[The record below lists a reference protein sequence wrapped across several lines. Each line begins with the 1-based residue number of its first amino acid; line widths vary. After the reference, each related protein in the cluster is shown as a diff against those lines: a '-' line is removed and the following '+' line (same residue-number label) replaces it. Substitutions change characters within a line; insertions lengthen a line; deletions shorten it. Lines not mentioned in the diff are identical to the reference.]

1 MVRGNYTLLEK
12 YRSPQD
18 LKCLDFEDLK
28 RLAEEVRRYII
39 EVTSRT
45 GGHVGPSL
53 GTVELT
59 IALLKVF
66 NPPQDAVVWDV
77 GHQTYAWKI
86 LTDRKEKF
94 PTLRQYGGISGF
106 TKRGESPYDAFTVG
120 HSSTSISAALGIRK
134 GKDLSGRKEDF
145 VIAVIGDGALT
156 GGEAWEGL
164 NNAGQLRP
172 NRFIVI
178 LNDNEMS
185 ISPNVG
191 AISNYLNKVYSGKI
205 VQELRQKVK
214 KLLEKRFEFG
224 LRFMKLLEEFAKGLI
239 SPGILFEEL
248 GFNYIGVIDGH
259 DIPLLVQTL
268 ENIKNIEGPVLLH
281 IRTVKGKGYKPAE
294 ENPVKWHGVGP
305 YKLETGESAKKKK
318 RSWSQAFG
326 EALVELA
333 QRDERIAAVTPAMKE
348 GSGLTQFAQKFPER
362 FFDVGIAEQHA
373 ATFSAGL
380 ATQGLKPVLCYY
392 STFMQRAYDQIIH
405 DIALQDLP
413 VVLAIDRA
421 GLVGEDGPTH
431 HGAFDLSYLRCVP
444 NMVISAPKDEIELR
458 NLLYTALKRE
468 KSPFAIRYPRGEVVE
483 NLLGEERE
491 FKEIPIGSWE
501 LLKEGTDGVYIVATG
516 IAVSWA
522 LKAAQILKEER
533 GLEVG
538 VVNARFI
545 KPIDLNLLRD
555 IALRARLLV
564 SVEENTL
571 IGGLYGA
578 LLEGLNGMGLLQKV
592 KVKGIGIPDRFIPHG
607 NQKLLREKLNLSP
620 EGIAKVVFQTLEEIK
635 TASPE
640 GG

>member
-1 MVRGNYTLLEK
+1 MLWEKFDLLK
-12 YRSPQD
+12 DYHSP
-18 LKCLDFEDLK
+18 EDLK
-28 RLAEEVRRYII
+28 GWDIDKLEKLAEEVRRYIV
-39 EVTSRT
+39 EVTSQT

-53 GTVELT
+53 GVVELT

-66 NPPQDAVVWDV
+66 NPPDDAVVWDV
-77 GHQTYAWKI
+77 GHQSYPWKI
-86 LTDRKEKF
+86 LTDRKERF

-106 TKRGESPYDAFTVG
+106 IKRGESPYDAFTVG

-134 GKDLSGRKEDF
+134 GKDLVGRKEDY

-172 NRFIVI
+172 DRFIVI

-191 AISNYLNKVYSGKI
+191 AISNYLNKVYSGKV
-205 VQELRQKVK
+205 VQDIRQKLK
-214 KLLEKRFEFG
+214 KVLENNFKPG
-224 LRFMKLLEEFAKGLI
+224 LRFMKLVEEFLKGLI

-259 DIPLLVQTL
+259 NLPLLVETL
-268 ENIKNIEGPVLLH
+268 ENVKNIEGPVLLH
-281 IRTVKGKGYKPAE
+281 IKTVKGKGYKPAE

-305 YKLETGESAKKKK
+305 YKLETGESAKKKS

-333 QRDERIAAVTPAMKE
+333 EQDEKIVAITPAMRE
-348 GSGLTQFAQKFPER
+348 GSGLTKFSEKFPDR

-380 ATQGLKPVLCYY
+380 TTQGLKPVLCYY

-405 DIALQDLP
+405 DIALQKLP

-431 HGAFDLSYLRCVP
+431 HGAFDLSYLRCIP
-444 NMVISAPKDEIELR
+444 NMVVSAPKDEVELR
-458 NLLYTALKRE
+458 NLLYTALKQRE
-468 KSPFAIRYPRGEVVE
+468 FPFAIRYPRGAVVE
-483 NLLGEERE
+483 NLLGEERK

-501 LLKEGTDGVYIVATG
+501 LLKFGTSKVAILATG
-516 IAVSWA
+516 IAVKWS
-522 LKAAQILKEER
+522 LKAYDLLKDMHGIEPT
-533 GLEVG
+533 
-538 VVNARFI
+538 VVNARFV
-545 KPIDLNLLRD
+545 KPLDRD
-555 IALRARLLV
+555 ILKKIAEHHGV
-564 SVEENTL
+564 IITVEENT
-571 IGGLYGA
+571 IRGGFGSAVLEA
-578 LLEGLNGMGLLQKV
+578 LNEMNVLQKV
-592 KVKGIGIPDRFIPHG
+592 EVVNIGLPDRFVEHG
-607 NQKLLREKLNLSP
+607 NQNLLREKVGLSP
-620 EGIAKVVFQTLEEIK
+620 EGIAKKILEVLK
-635 TASPE
+635 
-640 GG
+640 

>member
-1 MVRGNYTLLEK
+1 MLWEKYTLLSK
-12 YRSPQD
+12 YSSP
-18 LKCLDFEDLK
+18 EDLK
-28 RLAEEVRRYII
+28 GLDLKQLEQLAQEVRNYII
-39 EVTSRT
+39 EVTSQT

-53 GTVELT
+53 GVVELT

-66 NPPQDAVVWDV
+66 NPPNDVVVWDV
-77 GHQTYAWKI
+77 GHQGYPWKI

-106 TKRGESPYDAFTVG
+106 IKRGESPYDAFTVG

-134 GKDLSGRKEDF
+134 GKDLTGRKEDY

-164 NNAGQLRP
+164 NNAGQLQP
-172 NRFIVI
+172 NQFIVI

-205 VQELRQKVK
+205 VQEFRQKLKTVLK
-214 KLLEKRFEFG
+214 NNFKPG
-224 LRFMKLLEEFAKGLI
+224 LRFMKLVEEFLKGLI

-259 DIPLLVQTL
+259 NIPLLVETL
-268 ENIKNIEGPVLLH
+268 ENVKRIKGPVLLH
-281 IRTVKGKGYKPAE
+281 IRTQKGKGYKPAE

-305 YKLETGESAKKKK
+305 YKLETGESAKKKS

-333 QRDERIAAVTPAMKE
+333 KEDEKIVAITPAMRE
-348 GSGLTQFAQKFPER
+348 GSGLTKFSQEFPER

-405 DIALQDLP
+405 DIALQKLP

-431 HGAFDLSYLRCVP
+431 HGAFDLSYLRCIP
-444 NMVISAPKDEIELR
+444 NMVVSAPKDEIELR
-458 NLLYTALKRE
+458 NLLYTALKQRE
-468 KSPFAIRYPRGEVVE
+468 FPFAIRYPRGAVVE
-483 NLLGEERE
+483 NLTGQGRE
-491 FKEIPIGSWE
+491 FKEIPVGSWE
-501 LLKEGTDGVYIVATG
+501 ILKSGSSKVALLAVG

-522 LKAAQILKEER
+522 LEAYQILEDKYQITPA
-533 GLEVG
+533 

-545 KPIDLNLLRD
+545 KPLDREMLKELANSYELL
-555 IALRARLLV
+555 IT
-564 SVEENTL
+564 VEENSL
-571 IGGLYGA
+571 KGGFGSA
-578 LLEGLNGMGLLQKV
+578 VLEELNQLGLLDKV
-592 KVKGIGIPDRFIPHG
+592 KVVNLGLPDRFVEHG
-607 NQKLLREKLNLSP
+607 SQNLLREKLGLSP
-620 EGIAKVVFQTLEEIK
+620 QGIAKKVLEVLQGSLK
-635 TASPE
+635 AL
-640 GG
+640 

>member
-1 MVRGNYTLLEK
+1 MLWEKFDLLK
-12 YRSPQD
+12 DYRSP
-18 LKCLDFEDLK
+18 EDLK
-28 RLAEEVRRYII
+28 GWDFEKLEKLAEEVRRYII
-39 EVTSRT
+39 EVTSKT

-53 GTVELT
+53 GVVELT

-66 NPPQDAVVWDV
+66 NPPDDVVVWDV
-77 GHQTYAWKI
+77 GHQGYPWKI
-86 LTDRKEKF
+86 LTDRKERF
-94 PTLRQYGGISGF
+94 PSLRQYGGISGF
-106 TKRGESPYDAFTVG
+106 IKRGESPFDAFTVG

-134 GKDLSGRKEDF
+134 GKDLIGRKEDY

-172 NRFIVI
+172 DRFIVI

-191 AISNYLNKVYSGKI
+191 AISNYLNKVYSGKV
-205 VQELRQKVK
+205 VQEFRQKLK
-214 KLLEKRFEFG
+214 KVLENNFKPG
-224 LRFMKLLEEFAKGLI
+224 LRFMKLVEEFLKGLI

-259 DIPLLVQTL
+259 NIPLLVETL
-268 ENIKNIEGPVLLH
+268 ENVKRIEGPVLLH

-305 YKLETGESAKKKK
+305 YKLETGESAKKKS

-333 QRDERIAAVTPAMKE
+333 EGDDKIVAVTPAMRE
-348 GSGLTQFAQKFPER
+348 GSGLMEFSKRFPER

-405 DIALQDLP
+405 DIALQKLP
-413 VVLAIDRA
+413 VVLAVDRA

-431 HGAFDLSYLRCVP
+431 HGAFDLSYLRCIP
-444 NMVISAPKDEIELR
+444 NMVVSAPKDEIELR
-458 NLLYTALKRE
+458 NLLYTALKQRE
-468 KSPFAIRYPRGEVVE
+468 FPFAIRYPRGAVVE
-483 NLLGEERE
+483 NILGEERE

-501 LLKEGTDGVYIVATG
+501 LLKFGTSKVVILATG
-516 IAVSWA
+516 IAVSWS
-522 LKAAQILKEER
+522 LKAYDLLKEFHGIEPT
-533 GLEVG
+533 

-545 KPIDLNLLRD
+545 KPLDRD
-555 IALRARLLV
+555 MLKKIAEHHRV
-564 SVEENTL
+564 VVTVEENTVV
-571 IGGLYGA
+571 GGFGSAVLEA
-578 LLEGLNGMGLLQKV
+578 LNEMNLPQRV
-592 KVKGIGIPDRFIPHG
+592 KVVNISLPDRFVEHG
-607 NQKLLREKLNLSP
+607 NQNLLREKLGLSP
-620 EGIAKVVFQTLEEIK
+620 EGIAEKVLEALK
-635 TASPE
+635 
-640 GG
+640 

>member
-1 MVRGNYTLLEK
+1 LEWGKYTLLDK
-12 YRSPQD
+12 YSSPRD
-18 LKCLDFEDLK
+18 LKNLDFEELNK
-28 RLAEEVRRYII
+28 LAEEVRQYII
-39 EVTSRT
+39 EVTSKT

-66 NPPQDAVVWDV
+66 NPPDDVVVWDV
-77 GHQTYAWKI
+77 GHQAYAWKI

-106 TKRGESPYDAFTVG
+106 VKRGESPYDAFTVG

-134 GKDLSGRKEDF
+134 GKDLMGRKEDF

-172 NRFIVI
+172 NRFLVI

-191 AISNYLNKVYSGKI
+191 AVSNYLNKVYSGKI
-205 VQELRQKVK
+205 IQDFRQRVK
-214 KLLEKRFEFG
+214 KLLENRFDFG
-224 LRFMKLLEEFAKGLI
+224 LRLMKLFEEVLKGLI

-259 DIPLLVQTL
+259 NIPLLVQTL

-281 IRTVKGKGYKPAE
+281 IKTVKGKGYKPAE

-305 YKLETGESAKKKK
+305 YKLETGESLKGSS
-318 RSWSQAFG
+318 RSWSKAFG

-333 QRDERIAAVTPAMKE
+333 EKDAKIVAITPAMRE
-348 GSGLTQFAQKFPER
+348 GSGLTEFSERFPER

-373 ATFSAGL
+373 ATFAAGL

-405 DIALQDLP
+405 DIALQKLP

-431 HGAFDLSYLRCVP
+431 HGAFDLSYLRAVP

-458 NLLYTALKRE
+458 NLLYTALKQRE
-468 KSPFAIRYPRGEVVE
+468 FPFAIRYPRGAVVE
-483 NLLGEERE
+483 NLTGEGKE

-501 LLKEGTDGVYIVATG
+501 ILKFGTSKVAILAVG
-516 IAVSWA
+516 IAVSWS
-522 LKAAQILKEER
+522 LKAYELLKEIYGIEPTI
-533 GLEVG
+533 
-538 VVNARFI
+538 VNARFV
-545 KPIDLNLLRD
+545 KPLDRDLLRK
-555 IALRARLLV
+555 IAQSHDRIFT
-564 SVEENTL
+564 VEENSL
-571 IGGLYGA
+571 AGGFGSAVLEE
-578 LLEGLNGMGLLQKV
+578 LNKEGLLKGVNVVNIGL
-592 KVKGIGIPDRFIPHG
+592 PDRFVEHG
-607 NQKLLREKLNLSP
+607 NQNLLREKLGLLP
-620 EGIAKVVFQTLEEIK
+620 EGIAKKVVETLK
-635 TASPE
+635 RVKVS
-640 GG
+640 

>member
-1 MVRGNYTLLEK
+1 MLWEKFDLLK
-12 YRSPQD
+12 DYRSP
-18 LKCLDFEDLK
+18 EDLK
-28 RLAEEVRRYII
+28 GWDFEKLEKLAEEVRRYII
-39 EVTSRT
+39 EVTSKT

-53 GTVELT
+53 GVVELT

-66 NPPQDAVVWDV
+66 NPPDDVVVWDV
-77 GHQTYAWKI
+77 GHQGYPWKI
-86 LTDRKEKF
+86 LTDRKERF
-94 PTLRQYGGISGF
+94 PSLRQYGGISGF
-106 TKRGESPYDAFTVG
+106 IKRGESPFDAFTVG

-134 GKDLSGRKEDF
+134 GKDLIGRKEDY

-172 NRFIVI
+172 DRFIVI

-191 AISNYLNKVYSGKI
+191 AISNYLNKVYSGKV
-205 VQELRQKVK
+205 VQEFRQKLK
-214 KLLEKRFEFG
+214 KVLENNFKPG
-224 LRFMKLLEEFAKGLI
+224 LRFMKLVEEFLKGLI

-259 DIPLLVQTL
+259 NIPLLVETL
-268 ENIKNIEGPVLLH
+268 ENVKRIEGPVLLH
-281 IRTVKGKGYKPAE
+281 IRTIKGKGYKPAE

-305 YKLETGESAKKKK
+305 YKLETGESAKKKS

-333 QRDERIAAVTPAMKE
+333 ERDDEIVAVTPAMRE
-348 GSGLTQFAQKFPER
+348 GSGLTEFSKRFPER

-405 DIALQDLP
+405 DIALQKLP
-413 VVLAIDRA
+413 VVLAVDRA

-431 HGAFDLSYLRCVP
+431 HGAFDLSYLRCIP
-444 NMVISAPKDEIELR
+444 NMVVSAPKDEIELR
-458 NLLYTALKRE
+458 NLLYTALKQRE
-468 KSPFAIRYPRGEVVE
+468 FPFAIRYPRGAVVE
-483 NLLGEERE
+483 NLLGEGRE

-501 LLKEGTDGVYIVATG
+501 LLKFGTSEVAILATG
-516 IAVSWA
+516 ISVSWS
-522 LKAAQILKEER
+522 LKAYDLLKEFHGIEPT
-533 GLEVG
+533 

-545 KPIDLNLLRD
+545 KPLDRD
-555 IALRARLLV
+555 MLKKVAEHHRV
-564 SVEENTL
+564 VVTVEENTVV
-571 IGGLYGA
+571 GGFGSAVLEA
-578 LLEGLNGMGLLQKV
+578 LNEMNLLQRV
-592 KVKGIGIPDRFIPHG
+592 KVVNIGLPDRFVEHG
-607 NQKLLREKLNLSP
+607 SQNLLREKLGLSP
-620 EGIAKVVFQTLEEIK
+620 EGIAEKVLEVLK
-635 TASPE
+635 
-640 GG
+640 

>member
-1 MVRGNYTLLEK
+1 MLNK
-12 YRSPQD
+12 YRSS
-18 LKCLDFEDLK
+18 EDLK
-28 RLAEEVRRYII
+28 VLSEEELEKLAQEVRRYII

-66 NPPQDAVVWDV
+66 NPPKDVVVWDV
-77 GHQTYAWKI
+77 GHQSYAWKI

-106 TKRGESPYDAFTVG
+106 VKRGESPYDAFTVG

-134 GKDLSGRKEDF
+134 GKDLLGEKEDF

-172 NRFIVI
+172 NRFIVV

-191 AISNYLNKVYSGKI
+191 AISNYLNKVYSGKV
-205 VQELRQKVK
+205 VQEFRQRIK

-224 LRFMKLLEEFAKGLI
+224 LRVMKLLEEFAKGLI
-239 SPGILFEEL
+239 SPGVLFEEL

-259 DIPLLVQTL
+259 NIPLLVQTL

-281 IRTVKGKGYKPAE
+281 IKTVKGKGYKPAE
-294 ENPVKWHGVGP
+294 ENPIKWHGVGP

-318 RSWSQAFG
+318 RTWSQAFG

-333 QRDERIAAVTPAMKE
+333 QRDERIVAITPAMKE
-348 GSGLTQFAQKFPER
+348 GSGLTEFEEKFPER

-405 DIALQDLP
+405 DIALQKLP

-431 HGAFDLSYLRCVP
+431 HGAFDLSFLRCVP
-444 NMVISAPKDEIELR
+444 NMVISAPKDEVELR
-458 NLLYTALKRE
+458 NLLYTALRQNRF
-468 KSPFAIRYPRGEVVE
+468 PFAIRYPRGEVVE
-483 NLLGEERE
+483 NLLGEGKE
-491 FKEIPIGSWE
+491 FREIPIGSWE
-501 LLKEGTDGVYIVATG
+501 VLRDLNSKVVIVATG
-516 IAVSWA
+516 IAVSWG
-522 LKAAQILKEER
+522 LKAYEILKENY
-533 GLEVG
+533 GVEVG
-538 VVNARFI
+538 VVNARFV
-545 KPIDLNLLRD
+545 KPLDRDLLKE
-555 IALRARLLV
+555 IAQTCEV
-564 SVEENTL
+564 IVTVEENTL
-571 IGGLYGA
+571 KGGLYGA
-578 LLEGLNGMGLLQKV
+578 VLEELNEMGLLKAV
-592 KVKGIGIPDRFIPHG
+592 KVKGIGIPDRFVTHG
-607 NQKLLREKLNLSP
+607 NQNLLREKLNLSP
-620 EGIAKVVFQTLEEIK
+620 EGIVKVVVQTLEELK
-635 TASPE
+635 TLSP
-640 GG
+640 

>member
-1 MVRGNYTLLEK
+1 MLWEK
-12 YRSPQD
+12 YDILSKYNSP
-18 LKCLDFEDLK
+18 EDLK
-28 RLAEEVRRYII
+28 SLNFEQLQKLAQEVRNYII
-39 EVTSRT
+39 EVTSQT

-53 GTVELT
+53 GVVELT

-66 NPPQDAVVWDV
+66 NPPNDVVVWDV
-77 GHQTYAWKI
+77 GHQGYPWKI

-106 TKRGESPYDAFTVG
+106 IKRGESPFDAFTVG

-134 GKDLSGRKEDF
+134 GKDLTGKKEDY
-145 VIAVIGDGALT
+145 VLAVIGDGALT

-191 AISNYLNKVYSGKI
+191 AISNYLNKVYSGKV
-205 VQELRQKVK
+205 VQEIRQKVK
-214 KLLEKRFEFG
+214 KLLEERFKPG
-224 LRFMKLLEEFAKGLI
+224 LRFMKLVEEFMKGLI

-259 DIPLLVQTL
+259 NIPLLVETL
-268 ENIKNIEGPVLLH
+268 ENVKRIEGPVLLH

-305 YKLETGESAKKKK
+305 YKLETGESAKKKS
-318 RSWSQAFG
+318 RSWSKAFG

-333 QRDERIAAVTPAMKE
+333 EKDEKIVAITPAMRE
-348 GSGLTQFAQKFPER
+348 GSGLTEFSEKFPER

-405 DIALQDLP
+405 DIALQKLP

-431 HGAFDLSYLRCVP
+431 HGAFDLSYLRCIP
-444 NMVISAPKDEIELR
+444 NMVVSAPKDEIELR
-458 NLLYTALKRE
+458 NLLYTALKQRE
-468 KSPFAIRYPRGEVVE
+468 FPFAIRYPRGAVVE
-483 NLLGEERE
+483 NLTGEGRE

-501 LLKEGTDGVYIVATG
+501 ILKSGTSKVAVIATG
-516 IAVSWA
+516 IAVSWT
-522 LKAAQILKEER
+522 LKAYEILKENHGVEIT
-533 GLEVG
+533 
-538 VVNARFI
+538 VVNGRFI
-545 KPIDLNLLRD
+545 KPVDKEILKE
-555 IALRARLLV
+555 IAENNGWIIT
-564 SVEENTL
+564 VEENS
-571 IGGLYGA
+571 
-578 LLEGLNGMGLLQKV
+578 
-592 KVKGIGIPDRFIPHG
+592 VKGGFGSAILEALNELKLLDKVNVLNIGLPDRFVKHG
-607 NQKLLREKLNLSP
+607 SQKVLREKLGLTP
-620 EGIAKVVFQTLEEIK
+620 EGIAKSVLEILNKVDVK
-635 TASPE
+635 TF
-640 GG
+640 

>member
-1 MVRGNYTLLEK
+1 MLWKKFDLLK
-12 YRSPQD
+12 DYRSP
-18 LKCLDFEDLK
+18 EDLK
-28 RLAEEVRRYII
+28 GWDFEKLEKLAEEVRRYII
-39 EVTSRT
+39 EVTSKT

-53 GTVELT
+53 GVVELT

-66 NPPQDAVVWDV
+66 NPPDDVVVWDV
-77 GHQTYAWKI
+77 GHQGYPWKI
-86 LTDRKEKF
+86 LTDRKERF
-94 PTLRQYGGISGF
+94 PSLRQYGGISGF
-106 TKRGESPYDAFTVG
+106 IKRGESPFDAFTVG

-134 GKDLSGRKEDF
+134 GKDLIGIKEDY

-172 NRFIVI
+172 DRFIVI

-191 AISNYLNKVYSGKI
+191 AISNYLNKVYSGKV
-205 VQELRQKVK
+205 VQEFRQKLK
-214 KLLEKRFEFG
+214 KVLENNFKPG
-224 LRFMKLLEEFAKGLI
+224 LRFMKLVEEFLKGLI

-259 DIPLLVQTL
+259 NIPLLVETL
-268 ENIKNIEGPVLLH
+268 ENVKRIEGPVLLH
-281 IRTVKGKGYKPAE
+281 IRTIKGKGYKPAE

-305 YKLETGESAKKKK
+305 YKLETGESAKKKS

-333 QRDERIAAVTPAMKE
+333 ERDDKIVAVTPAMRE
-348 GSGLTQFAQKFPER
+348 GSGLTEFSKRFPER

-405 DIALQDLP
+405 DIALQKLP
-413 VVLAIDRA
+413 VVLAVDRA

-431 HGAFDLSYLRCVP
+431 HGSFDLSYLRCIP
-444 NMVISAPKDEIELR
+444 NMVVSAPKDEIELR
-458 NLLYTALKRE
+458 NLLYTALKQRE
-468 KSPFAIRYPRGEVVE
+468 FPFAIRYPRGAVVE
-483 NLLGEERE
+483 NLLGEGRE

-501 LLKEGTDGVYIVATG
+501 LLKFGTSEVTILATG
-516 IAVSWA
+516 IAVSWS
-522 LKAAQILKEER
+522 LKAYDLLKEFHGIEPT
-533 GLEVG
+533 

-545 KPIDLNLLRD
+545 KPLDREMLKK
-555 IALRARLLV
+555 IAEQHRV
-564 SVEENTL
+564 VVTVEENTVV
-571 IGGLYGA
+571 GGFGSAVLEA
-578 LLEGLNGMGLLQKV
+578 LNEMNLLQKV
-592 KVKGIGIPDRFIPHG
+592 KVVNIGLPDRFVEHG
-607 NQKLLREKLNLSP
+607 NQNILREKLGLTP
-620 EGIAKVVFQTLEEIK
+620 EGIAKKVLETLK
-635 TASPE
+635 GANVKSS
-640 GG
+640 

>member
-1 MVRGNYTLLEK
+1 MDWGRYELLRDYK
-12 YRSPQD
+12 SPED
-18 LKCLDFEDLK
+18 LKNLDFEGLK
-28 RLAEEVRRYII
+28 KLAKEVRRYIV

-45 GGHVGPSL
+45 GGHVGASL
-53 GTVELT
+53 GAVELV

-66 NPPQDAVVWDV
+66 NPPDDVVVWDV
-77 GHQTYAWKI
+77 GHQAYAWKI
-86 LTDRKEKF
+86 LTDRKEAF
-94 PTLRQYGGISGF
+94 QTLRQYGGISGF
-106 TKRGESPYDAFTVG
+106 IKRGESPYDAFTVG

-134 GKDLSGRKEDF
+134 GKDLTGKEKDF

-172 NRFIVI
+172 DRFIVV

-191 AISNYLNKVYSGKI
+191 AVSNYLNKVYSGRV
-205 VQELRQKVK
+205 VQEIRQKVK
-214 KLLEKRFEFG
+214 KLLERNFKAG
-224 LRFMKLLEEFAKGLI
+224 LRFMKLVEEFMKGLI

-268 ENIKNIEGPVLLH
+268 ENVKHIEGPVLLH

-294 ENPVKWHGVGP
+294 ENPTKWHGVGP
-305 YKLETGESAKKKK
+305 YKLETGESLKKKS
-318 RSWSQAFG
+318 RTWSQAFG

-333 QRDERIAAVTPAMKE
+333 EKNPKVVAITPAMKE
-348 GSGLTQFAQKFPER
+348 GSGLSRFAERFPER

-373 ATFSAGL
+373 ATFAAGL

-405 DIALQDLP
+405 DIALQKLP

-444 NMVISAPKDEIELR
+444 NTVIAAPKDEAELR
-458 NLLYTALKRE
+458 NLLYTALKWE
-468 KSPFAIRYPRGEVVE
+468 GGPFAIRYPRGAVVQ
-483 NLLGEERE
+483 LSPVGDFEE
-491 FKEIPIGSWE
+491 IGVGSWE
-501 LLKEGTDGVYIVATG
+501 VLKEGSEVALLAVG

-522 LKAAQILKEER
+522 LKAAEIVAEKT
-533 GLEVG
+533 GKTPT
-538 VVNARFI
+538 VVNARFV
-545 KPIDLNLLRD
+545 KPLDSELLEELAKTHRVL
-555 IALRARLLV
+555 IT
-564 SVEENTL
+564 VEENTRV
-571 IGGLYGA
+571 GGFSSA
-578 LLEGLNGMGLLQKV
+578 VLEELNEKKLLNGLMVEIIALPDEFVEHGSQKV
-592 KVKGIGIPDRFIPHG
+592 
-607 NQKLLREKLNLSP
+607 LREKVGLTP
-620 EGIAKVVFQTLEEIK
+620 EAVVQRILDYL
-635 TASPE
+635 
-640 GG
+640 

>member
-1 MVRGNYTLLEK
+1 LLWEK
-12 YRSPQD
+12 FDLLKDYRSP
-18 LKCLDFEDLK
+18 EDLK
-28 RLAEEVRRYII
+28 GWDFEKLEKLAEEVRRYII
-39 EVTSRT
+39 EVTSKT

-53 GTVELT
+53 GVVELT

-66 NPPQDAVVWDV
+66 NPPDDVVVWDV
-77 GHQTYAWKI
+77 GHQGYPWKI
-86 LTDRKEKF
+86 LTDRKERF
-94 PTLRQYGGISGF
+94 PSLRQYGGISGF
-106 TKRGESPYDAFTVG
+106 IKRGESPFDAFTVG

-134 GKDLSGRKEDF
+134 GKDLIGRKEDY

-172 NRFIVI
+172 DRFIVI

-191 AISNYLNKVYSGKI
+191 AISNYLNKVYSGKV
-205 VQELRQKVK
+205 VQEFRQKLK
-214 KLLEKRFEFG
+214 KVLENNFKPG
-224 LRFMKLLEEFAKGLI
+224 LRFMKLVEEFLKGLI

-259 DIPLLVQTL
+259 NIPLLVETL
-268 ENIKNIEGPVLLH
+268 ENVKRIEGPVLLH
-281 IRTVKGKGYKPAE
+281 IRTIKGKGYKPAE

-305 YKLETGESAKKKK
+305 YKLETGESAKKKS

-333 QRDERIAAVTPAMKE
+333 ERDDEIVAVTPAMRE
-348 GSGLTQFAQKFPER
+348 GSGLTEFSKRFPER

-405 DIALQDLP
+405 DIALQKLP
-413 VVLAIDRA
+413 VVLAVDRA

-431 HGAFDLSYLRCVP
+431 HGAFDLSYLRCIP
-444 NMVISAPKDEIELR
+444 NMVVSAPKDEIELR
-458 NLLYTALKRE
+458 NLLYTALKQRE
-468 KSPFAIRYPRGEVVE
+468 FPFAIRYPRGAVVE
-483 NLLGEERE
+483 NLLGEGRE

-501 LLKEGTDGVYIVATG
+501 LLKFGTSEVAILATG
-516 IAVSWA
+516 ISVSWS
-522 LKAAQILKEER
+522 LKAYDLLKEFHGIEPT
-533 GLEVG
+533 

-545 KPIDLNLLRD
+545 KPLDRD
-555 IALRARLLV
+555 MLKKVAEHHRV
-564 SVEENTL
+564 VVTVEENTVV
-571 IGGLYGA
+571 GGFGSAVLEA
-578 LLEGLNGMGLLQKV
+578 LNEMNLLQRV
-592 KVKGIGIPDRFIPHG
+592 KVVNIGLPDRFVEHG
-607 NQKLLREKLNLSP
+607 SQNLLREKLGLSP
-620 EGIAKVVFQTLEEIK
+620 EGIAEKVLEVLK
-635 TASPE
+635 
-640 GG
+640 

>member
-1 MVRGNYTLLEK
+1 MLWEKFDLLK
-12 YRSPQD
+12 DYRSP
-18 LKCLDFEDLK
+18 EDLK
-28 RLAEEVRRYII
+28 GWDFEKLEKLAEEVRRYII
-39 EVTSRT
+39 EVTSKT

-53 GTVELT
+53 GVVELT

-66 NPPQDAVVWDV
+66 NPPDDVVVWDV
-77 GHQTYAWKI
+77 GHQGYPWKI
-86 LTDRKEKF
+86 LTDRKERF

-106 TKRGESPYDAFTVG
+106 IKRGESPFDAFTVG

-134 GKDLSGRKEDF
+134 GKDLIGRKEDY

-164 NNAGQLRP
+164 NNAGQLHP
-172 NRFIVI
+172 DRFIVI

-191 AISNYLNKVYSGKI
+191 AISNYLNKVYSGKV
-205 VQELRQKVK
+205 VQEFRQKLK
-214 KLLEKRFEFG
+214 KVLENNFKPG
-224 LRFMKLLEEFAKGLI
+224 LRFMKLVEEFLKGLI

-259 DIPLLVQTL
+259 NIPLLVETL
-268 ENIKNIEGPVLLH
+268 ENVKRIEGPVLLH
-281 IRTVKGKGYKPAE
+281 IRTIKGKGYKPAE

-305 YKLETGESAKKKK
+305 YKLETGESAKKKS

-333 QRDERIAAVTPAMKE
+333 ERDDKIVAVTPAMRE
-348 GSGLTQFAQKFPER
+348 GSGLTEFSKRFPER

-405 DIALQDLP
+405 DIALQKLP
-413 VVLAIDRA
+413 VVLAVDRA

-431 HGAFDLSYLRCVP
+431 HGAFDLSYLRCIP
-444 NMVISAPKDEIELR
+444 NMVVSAPKDEIELR
-458 NLLYTALKRE
+458 NLLYTALKQRE
-468 KSPFAIRYPRGEVVE
+468 FPFAIRYPRGAVVE
-483 NLLGEERE
+483 NLLGEGRE

-501 LLKEGTDGVYIVATG
+501 LLKFGTSEVAILATG
-516 IAVSWA
+516 IAVSWS
-522 LKAAQILKEER
+522 LKAYDLLKEFHGIEPT
-533 GLEVG
+533 

-545 KPIDLNLLRD
+545 KPLDRD
-555 IALRARLLV
+555 MLKKVAEHHRV
-564 SVEENTL
+564 VVTVEENTVV
-571 IGGLYGA
+571 GGFGSAVLEA
-578 LLEGLNGMGLLQKV
+578 LNEMNLLQRV
-592 KVKGIGIPDRFIPHG
+592 KVVNIGLPDRFVEHG
-607 NQKLLREKLNLSP
+607 NQNLLREKLGLSP
-620 EGIAKVVFQTLEEIK
+620 EGIAEKVLETLK
-635 TASPE
+635 GVNVS
-640 GG
+640 GS

>member
-1 MVRGNYTLLEK
+1 MEWAKYPLLEK
-12 YRSPQD
+12 YQSPQD
-18 LKCLDFEDLK
+18 LKGLDFEKLNQ
-28 RLAEEVRRYII
+28 LAEEVRRYII
-39 EVTSRT
+39 EVTSKT

-66 NPPQDAVVWDV
+66 NPPDDVVVWDV
-77 GHQTYAWKI
+77 GHQAYAWKI

-106 TKRGESPYDAFTVG
+106 VKRGESPYDAFTVG

-134 GKDLSGRKEDF
+134 GKDFIGRKEDF

-164 NNAGQLRP
+164 NNAGQLKP
-172 NRFIVI
+172 NRFLVI

-191 AISNYLNKVYSGKI
+191 AVSNYLNKVYSGKI
-205 VQELRQKVK
+205 FQEFRQRVK
-214 KLLEKRFEFG
+214 RLLENRFEFG
-224 LRFMKLLEEFAKGLI
+224 LRLMKLFEEVMKGLI

-259 DIPLLVQTL
+259 NISLLVQTL
-268 ENIKNIEGPVLLH
+268 ENIKHIEGPVLLH
-281 IRTVKGKGYKPAE
+281 IRTVKGKGYRPAE
-294 ENPVKWHGVGP
+294 KNPVKWHGVGP
-305 YKLETGESAKKKK
+305 YKLETGESLKKSS
-318 RSWSQAFG
+318 RSWSKAFG

-333 QRDERIAAVTPAMKE
+333 EKDSKIVAITPAMRE
-348 GSGLTQFAQKFPER
+348 GSGLTEFSQRFPER

-373 ATFSAGL
+373 ATFAAGL

-405 DIALQDLP
+405 DIALQRLP
-413 VVLAIDRA
+413 VVLAVDRA

-431 HGAFDLSYLRCVP
+431 HGAFDLSYLRAVP

-458 NLLYTALKRE
+458 NLLYTALKQRE
-468 KSPFAIRYPRGEVVE
+468 LPFAIRYPRGAVVE
-483 NLLGEERE
+483 NLLGEDRD

-501 LLKEGTDGVYIVATG
+501 LLKFGTSKVAILATG

-522 LKAAQILKEER
+522 LKAYELLKELHGIEPT
-533 GLEVG
+533 

-545 KPIDLNLLRD
+545 KPLDREMLKK
-555 IALRARLLV
+555 IAL
-564 SVEENTL
+564 SHDWIFTVEENTVV
-571 IGGLYGA
+571 GGFGSAVLEELNRKN
-578 LLEGLNGMGLLQKV
+578 LLERVRVVNMGL
-592 KVKGIGIPDRFIPHG
+592 PDRFVEHG
-607 NQKLLREKLNLSP
+607 SQSLLREKLGLSP
-620 EGIAKVVFQTLEEIK
+620 EGIAKKVVETLK
-635 TASPE
+635 GVKVS
-640 GG
+640 